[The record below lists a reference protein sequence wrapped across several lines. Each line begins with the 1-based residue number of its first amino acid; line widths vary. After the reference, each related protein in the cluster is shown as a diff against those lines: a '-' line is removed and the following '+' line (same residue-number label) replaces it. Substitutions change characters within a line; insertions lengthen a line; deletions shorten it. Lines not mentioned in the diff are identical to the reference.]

1 MVFRFNSWEA
11 ELATTETESKS
22 GMIREQIP
30 AVLKNA
36 YLNTGTFG
44 PLPSVTVDALVT
56 QLRTELEEGRIV
68 HDNYVRAGEIRTEAH
83 AEFSKFFGC
92 DPQNVV
98 LTRHTTDGMNIAVNG
113 INWQPGDEIV
123 LSDMEHPGGQA
134 PIYNVARRYGVV
146 VRTARLGDGT
156 GDVVG
161 AFERLITPRTR
172 MLLTSHLT
180 WNTGTV
186 LPLAD
191 IVEMAHRHHVLVVAD
206 AAQSLGSIP
215 IDVVSM
221 GVDVY
226 GGPGQKWLCG
236 PEGTGATYVSD
247 EAIEQINQT
256 FVGYMSNGALEHAG
270 GHFTPRHGAERYE
283 VGGTF
288 TPAILGN
295 VTSLRFIR
303 ETVGIEWAHK
313 RIAQLGQYCWN
324 KLAEIDGVDMITPH
338 EQMAGLVSFNLNGYD
353 APALTEKM
361 AERGVIIRYIGQPL
375 GARVST
381 GFYNNEEDIDRLAEG
396 IRDLRLSR

>member
-1 MVFRFNSWEA
+1 
-11 ELATTETESKS
+11 
-22 GMIREQIP
+22 
-30 AVLKNA
+30 
-36 YLNTGTFG
+36 
-44 PLPSVTVDALVT
+44 
-56 QLRTELEEGRIV
+56 
-68 HDNYVRAGEIRTEAH
+68 
-83 AEFSKFFGC
+83 
-92 DPQNVV
+92 
-98 LTRHTTDGMNIAVNG
+98 
-113 INWQPGDEIV
+113 
-123 LSDMEHPGGQA
+123 MEHPGGQA

-161 AFERLITPRTR
+161 EFERLISPRTR

-186 LPLAD
+186 LPLD
-191 IVEMAHRHHVLVVAD
+191 EIVEMAHRHHVLVVAD

-215 IDVVSM
+215 LDVVGS

-247 EAIEQINQT
+247 AALEQINQT
-256 FVGYMSNGALEHAG
+256 FVGYASMGGMEHAG
-270 GHFTPRHGAERYE
+270 GYLMPRPGADRYE

-288 TPAILGN
+288 APAILGN

-303 ETVGIEWAHK
+303 ETVGMDWAFE

-324 KLAEIDGVDMITPH
+324 KLAEIDGVDMISPH
-338 EQMAGLVSFNLNGYD
+338 DQMAGLVSFNLNGYD
-353 APALTEKM
+353 APALTEKL
-361 AERGVIIRYIGQPL
+361 AERGIIIRYIGQPL

-381 GFYNNEEDIDRLAEG
+381 GFYNNEEDIDRLADAIHD
-396 IRDLRLSR
+396 IRVSR

>member
-1 MVFRFNSWEA
+1 MHNSEEA
-11 ELATTETESKS
+11 ELASTEAQSKS
-22 GMIREQIP
+22 DMIREQIP

-44 PLPSVTVDALVT
+44 PLPKVTVDALVE
-56 QLRTELEEGRIV
+56 QLRTELEDGRILMGN
-68 HDNYVRAGEIRTEAH
+68 DIRGGEIKTEAR
-83 AEFSKFFGC
+83 AEFAHFFGC
-92 DPQNVV
+92 DPKNVV

-113 INWQPGDEIV
+113 INWQAGDEIV

-161 AFERLITPRTR
+161 EFERLISPRTR

-186 LPLAD
+186 LPLSD
-191 IVEMAHRHHVLVVAD
+191 IVEMSHRHHVLVVAD

-215 IDVVSM
+215 LDVVGS

-247 EAIEQINQT
+247 AALEQVNQT
-256 FVGYMSNGALEHAG
+256 FVGYASMGGMEHAG
-270 GHFTPRHGAERYE
+270 GYLMPQPGADRYE
-283 VGGTF
+283 VGGAF
-288 TPAILGN
+288 APAILGN

-303 ETVGIEWAHK
+303 ETVGMDWAFE

-324 KLAEIDGVDMITPH
+324 KLAEIDGVDMISPH
-338 EQMAGLVSFNLNGYD
+338 DQMAGLVSFNLNGYN
-353 APALTEKM
+353 APALTEKL
-361 AERGVIIRYIGQPL
+361 AERGIIIRYIGQPL

-381 GFYNNEEDIDRLAEG
+381 GFYNNEEDIDRLADAIHD
-396 IRDLRLSR
+396 IRVSR

>member
-1 MVFRFNSWEA
+1 MTSD
-11 ELATTETESKS
+11 TKSKS
-22 GMIREQIP
+22 DMIREQIP
-30 AVLKNA
+30 AVLKHA

-44 PLPSVTVDALVT
+44 PLPTATVDAMVAH
-56 QLRTELEEGRIV
+56 LRTELEDGRIV
-68 HDNYVRAGEIRTEAH
+68 HDNYVRAGEIRTEAR
-83 AEFSKFFGC
+83 AEFAKFFGC

-113 INWQPGDEIV
+113 INWRPGDGII

-134 PIYNVARRYGVV
+134 PVYNVARRYGVV

-161 AFERLITPRTR
+161 TFERLINPRTR
-172 MLLTSHLT
+172 LLLISHLT

-186 LPLAD
+186 LPLAE

-215 IDVVSM
+215 LDVVSM

-226 GGPGQKWLCG
+226 GGPSQKWLCG

-256 FVGYMSNGALEHAG
+256 FVGYMSTGTLEHAG
-270 GHFTPRHGAERYE
+270 GHFTPRHGADRYE

-295 VTSLRFIR
+295 VTSLRFISD
-303 ETVGIEWAHK
+303 TVGREWAFQ

-324 KLAEIDGVDMITPH
+324 KLAEIDGIEMITPH
-338 EQMAGLVSFNLNGYD
+338 DQMAGLVSFNLAGYD

>member
-1 MVFRFNSWEA
+1 M
-11 ELATTETESKS
+11 ATTETQAKS
-22 GMIREQIP
+22 DMIREQIP
-30 AVLKNA
+30 AVLKHV

-44 PLPSVTVDALVT
+44 PLPTATVDAVVA
-56 QLRTELEEGRIV
+56 QLRYELEEGRIV
-68 HDNYVRAGEIRTEAH
+68 HDNYVRGGEIRTEAR
-83 AEFSKFFGC
+83 AEFAKFFDC
-92 DPQNVV
+92 EPQNVV

-134 PIYNVARRYGVV
+134 PVYNVARRYGVV
-146 VRTARLGDGT
+146 VRTARIGDGT

-161 AFERLITPRTR
+161 TFERLINPRTR

-206 AAQSLGSIP
+206 AAQSLGSLP
-215 IDVVSM
+215 LDVVGM

-270 GHFTPRHGAERYE
+270 GHFTPRHGADRYE

-303 ETVGIEWAHK
+303 ETVGLEWAHQ

-324 KLAEIDGVDMITPH
+324 KLAEIDGVDMITPQD
-338 EQMAGLVSFNLNGYD
+338 QMAGLISFNLNGYD
-353 APALTEKM
+353 APTLTEKL

>member
-1 MVFRFNSWEA
+1 VTSD
-11 ELATTETESKS
+11 TKSKS
-22 GMIREQIP
+22 DMIREQIP
-30 AVLKNA
+30 AVLKHA

-44 PLPSVTVDALVT
+44 PLPTATVDAMVAH
-56 QLRTELEEGRIV
+56 LRTELEDGRIV
-68 HDNYVRAGEIRTEAH
+68 HDNYVRAGEIRTEAR
-83 AEFSKFFGC
+83 AEFAKFFGC

-113 INWQPGDEIV
+113 INWRPGDGII

-134 PIYNVARRYGVV
+134 PVYNVARRYGVV

-161 AFERLITPRTR
+161 TFERLINPRTR
-172 MLLTSHLT
+172 LLLISHLT

-186 LPLAD
+186 LPLAE

-215 IDVVSM
+215 LDVVSM

-226 GGPGQKWLCG
+226 GGPSQKWLCG

-256 FVGYMSNGALEHAG
+256 FVGYMSTGTLEHAG
-270 GHFTPRHGAERYE
+270 GHFTPRHGADRYE

-295 VTSLRFIR
+295 VTSLRFISD
-303 ETVGIEWAHK
+303 TVGREWAFQ

-324 KLAEIDGVDMITPH
+324 KLAEIDGIEMITPH
-338 EQMAGLVSFNLNGYD
+338 DQMAGLVSFNLAGYD

>member
-1 MVFRFNSWEA
+1 
-11 ELATTETESKS
+11 LATTETQSKS
-22 GMIREQIP
+22 DMIREQIP

-44 PLPSVTVDALVT
+44 PLPQSTVDALVE
-56 QLRTELEEGRIV
+56 LHRKELEEGRITME
-68 HDNYVRAGEIRTEAH
+68 NYMRSGEIKNDAR
-83 AEFSKFFGC
+83 AEFARVFGC
-92 DPQNVV
+92 DPNNVV

-113 INWQPGDEIV
+113 INWRPGDEIV
-123 LSDMEHPGGQA
+123 LSDMEHPGGQG
-134 PIYNVARRYGVV
+134 PVYNVARRYGVT
-146 VRTARLGDGT
+146 VRTAKLGDGT

-161 AFERLITPRTR
+161 AFEKLISPRTR
-172 MLLTSHLT
+172 LLLVSHLT

-191 IVEMAHRHHVLVVAD
+191 IVEMAHRHHVIVVAD

-215 IDVVSM
+215 LDVVGM

-247 EAIEQINQT
+247 SALDQINQT
-256 FVGYMSNGALEHAG
+256 FVGYSSIGAMEHVG
-270 GHFTPRHGAERYE
+270 GYMTPQHGANRYE
-283 VGGTF
+283 VGGVF

-303 ETVGIEWAHK
+303 ETVGHEWAFQ

-324 KLAEIDGVDMITPH
+324 KLAEIDGVEMITPVD
-338 EQMAGLVSFNLNGYD
+338 QMAGLVSFNLAGIEP
-353 APALTEKM
+353 PALTEKL
-361 AERGVIIRYIGQPL
+361 AERGIIIRYIGQPL

-381 GFYNNEEDIDRLAEG
+381 GFYNNEADIDRLADAIHD
-396 IRDLRLSR
+396 IRVSR